1 MLRIKQQ
8 NWIEKQNGKNLTLA
22 LIRALKEDKL
32 TISQYQK
39 AFEHWFI
46 CKGYIKTK
54 LGWLKPDTI
63 EEMDLIEKNGK
74 WYVNCQ
80 KIEIDVQKGRGKN
93 KHWET
98 KIIHSPEKMNI
109 YLERQQAKN
118 YSFSQLDENKEMI
131 AGVKEIFD

>member
-1 MLRIKQQ
+1 
-8 NWIEKQNGKNLTLA
+8 
-22 LIRALKEDKL
+22 
-32 TISQYQK
+32 
-39 AFEHWFI
+39 
-46 CKGYIKTK
+46 
-54 LGWLKPDTI
+54 
-63 EEMDLIEKNGK
+63 MDLIEKNGK